1 MQLNTDINYRL
12 QHAAKPDHSGG
23 GGGGAECKLWHALA
37 APVRILLSGSGSG
50 SLKQSP
56 FQHVDMW

>member
-23 GGGGAECKLWHALA
+23 GGGGGLNVNCGTL
-37 APVRILLSGSGSG
+37 
-50 SLKQSP
+50 
-56 FQHVDMW
+56 